1 LRGDHE
7 TADVERARRV
17 AAIHASPTY
26 RLAEHDPAF
35 MVSDAARA
43 SRLSFEFMRAD
54 AYLRQ
59 HHIESTVVIF
69 GSSRILAP
77 ETARAELA
85 RLECAPLEPGHER
98 RLAQAR
104 RALAYSRYYTEARSL
119 AAELTCHDAQKNCH
133 EYVIATGGGPGIME
147 AANRGAADIGA
158 PSIGFNIQLPHEQE
172 PNPYIT
178 PTLAFRFH
186 YFAIRKMHF
195 LLRAR
200 ALVAFPGGYGTLDEL
215 FEALN
220 LVQSGC
226 MRPIPIV
233 LVGIEHWRRL
243 IDFDFLVTEG
253 FIDEAERALF
263 SLVDSA
269 AEAAARIRSFPHDLR
284 NPPDSRGGTPD

>member
-1 LRGDHE
+1 LRPDPE
-7 TADVERARRV
+7 TADLERARRIK
-17 AAIHASPTY
+17 AIHASPTY

-35 MVSDAARA
+35 MVSEAARA
-43 SRLSFEFMRAD
+43 SRLSLEFMRAD
-54 AYLRQ
+54 AYLHQ
-59 HHIESTVVIF
+59 QHIESTVVIF
-69 GSSRILAP
+69 GGARILAP
-77 ETARAELA
+77 EVAHAEVA
-85 RLECAPLEPGHER
+85 RLEGAPADSARDR

-104 RALAYSRYYTEARSL
+104 RALSYSRYYTEARSL
-119 AAELTCHDAQKNCH
+119 AAVLTCHDAHTNCH

-147 AANRGAADIGA
+147 AANRGAADIGV
-158 PSIGFNIQLPHEQE
+158 PSIGFNIRLPHEQE

-178 PTLAFRFH
+178 PSLAFRFH

-220 LVQSGC
+220 LVQSGV

-243 IDFDFLVTEG
+243 VDFDFLVAEG
-253 FIDEAERALF
+253 FIDEAERELF
-263 SLVDSA
+263 SVVDTA
-269 AEAAARIRSFPHDLR
+269 AEAAARIRSFPHELR
-284 NPPDSRGGTPD
+284 NPPDSGVRMAD